1 MSDEDDFYRSGGLNA
16 KDEQLQIPQAP
27 TKRLPLYYRFIQHF
41 ASAGKDRVS
50 SKELSEAM

>member
-1 MSDEDDFYRSGGLNA
+1 LKE
-16 KDEQLQIPQAP
+16 EQLKIPQAT